1 MGDDER
7 RVEAGRPGTVS
18 LGGNVGTRPAPVTRR
33 LWLYSSLTVLAI
45 ALILLIL
52 VSPIVLF
59 WIAAGGIAGPF
70 KEIDWQL
77 VGNVGQAYGGV
88 SAILAGL
95 AFLAVAVS
103 LLMQA
108 RQARVAQLQA
118 AHAMQ
123 LELFRLAYEHPDL
136 QEGWSRSVDLPYPE
150 WRLRTYVNLVFAYL
164 RMSYEMQTLS
174 EPALRRA
181 LRNRFQTS
189 LGRAYWEG
197 ARNAWRTGARGH
209 RQRNFYQLSE
219 EAFLETA
226 VNEQALPKRQV
237 QAAARSEN
245 ATIPN
250 EVAPTSPG
258 AHEYQEIRTGV
269 ALAVGAIGG
278 LAVGILI
285 NRPKRGHRKRR

>member
-1 MGDDER
+1 M
-7 RVEAGRPGTVS
+7 
-18 LGGNVGTRPAPVTRR
+18 
-33 LWLYSSLTVLAI
+33 
-45 ALILLIL
+45 
-52 VSPIVLF
+52 
-59 WIAAGGIAGPF
+59 GPF
-70 KEIDWQL
+70 KGIDWQQ
-77 VGNVGQAYGGV
+77 VGDVGQAYGGV

-108 RQARVAQLQA
+108 RQTRVAQLQA
-118 AHAMQ
+118 AHAMR

-164 RMSYEMQTLS
+164 RMGYEMQTIS

-197 ARNAWRTGARGH
+197 ARNAWRTGAHGR

-219 EAFLETA
+219 KMFLETA
-226 VNEQALPKRQV
+226 LNEQTLPKRQV
-237 QAAARSEN
+237 QAVARSEN

-250 EVAPTSPG
+250 EVASVYPG
-258 AHEYQEIRTGV
+258 EHEYQEIRTGV
-269 ALAVGAIGG
+269 ILALGAICG
-278 LAVGILI
+278 LAVGVLI
-285 NRPKRGHRKRR
+285 NRPKRGHHERR